1 LDCFSAGGLA
11 PALIRIFMARS
22 RDSFTPEDENS
33 FRGVPSQYAQP
44 RRDTGTATAVH
55 DNDADGYIPG
65 EAESSSLE
73 DRIADLDAAEQSP
86 YLRGQKRVRVRRGPF
101 PRSTANR
108 LRLILL
114 ILVCGTAAVA
124 AALFVYHY
132 GKNSGRFRVDASDS
146 IEIAGNQNATRAQV
160 LQVMGAD
167 IGRNVFFI
175 PLDERKRQLEK
186 IPWVESATLMRLLP
200 DHLRIVLRERTP
212 VAFVKVGNRIALIDV
227 NGVIMEMPLGG
238 SYSFPVIVGNAESDP
253 LSTRAARMKTYTE
266 LIRQLDST
274 GANYSH
280 ELDEVDLSDPEDVR
294 ITVSDQPG
302 ALLIHL
308 GSSSYLER
316 FGLYKT
322 HIQEWRQQFPRLRS
336 VDLRFDRQVVLNP
349 ESPAAEAPVL
359 QQAPQPG
366 PKPIA
371 GRAVKGRH

>member
-1 LDCFSAGGLA
+1 MGT
-11 PALIRIFMARS
+11 PA
-22 RDSFTPEDENS
+22 
-33 FRGVPSQYAQP
+33 
-44 RRDTGTATAVH
+44 AVH
-55 DNDADGYIPG
+55 DDDADYVPG

-86 YLRGQKRVRVRRGPF
+86 YLRGQKRVRARRGPF
-101 PRSTANR
+101 PKSTANR

-114 ILVCGTAAVA
+114 ILVFGSAAAA

-132 GKNSGRFRVDASDS
+132 GKNSGRFRVDSSDS

-160 LQVMGAD
+160 LQVMGGD

-200 DHLRIVLRERTP
+200 DHLRIVLRERSP
-212 VAFVKVGNRIALIDV
+212 IAFVKVGNRIALIDV

-253 LSTRAARMKTYTE
+253 LSTRAARMKIYTE
-266 LIRQLDST
+266 LVRQLDST
-274 GANYSH
+274 GANYAR

-294 ITVSDQPG
+294 ITVTDQPG

-308 GSSSYLER
+308 GSGSYLER
-316 FGLYKT
+316 FGLYKA

-349 ESPAAEAPVL
+349 ESPGAEAPAIER
-359 QQAPQPG
+359 APQPG

-371 GRAVKGRH
+371 GAPAKASGRAAKGRH